1 MSSSIGNIASA
12 LALAI
17 ANVSQ
22 DGFCR
27 TWEGAGACVG
37 ALLHPRINARP
48 IGEGLDPN
56 LTSQFLVPRRGFRRL
71 RDFPPHGLH
80 SVDPPI
86 YPIPCVPR
94 RPLPLPIH

>member
-1 MSSSIGNIASA
+1 MSSSIGNIVSA

-71 RDFPPHGLH
+71 RDFAPQGLH
-80 SVDPPI
+80 SVE
-86 YPIPCVPR
+86 PR
-94 RPLPLPIH
+94 I